1 MTRLSMKVNLPPLW
15 QARLLNPPTAIPL
28 LLPWG
33 RTSDES
39 ALAIPADT
47 LFRYRRVDF
56 STTVRL
62 VGTQGKEGV
71 WIVVVAF
78 RVIGSRS
85 FSSAGLA
92 YLNPRQEEGR
102 QLLRA
107 FTLQEQLPLVFFSP
121 PLTVAVRQET
131 VWSVY
136 HRQEARVLLSQVDYA
151 LGGSMLHGERD
162 PDFERTRD
170 EFQQQYTAA
179 LLLSGREGRETP
191 LSSPLR
197 GVVLD

>member
-15 QARLLNPPTAIPL
+15 QARLLTPLTSIPL

-33 RTSDES
+33 QTSDES
-39 ALAIPADT
+39 ALAIPVDT
-47 LFRYRRVDF
+47 LFRYRRVDL

-71 WIVVVAF
+71 WIVAVVF
-78 RVIGSRS
+78 RIVGSS
-85 FSSAGLA
+85 FLSREGLA

-102 QLLRA
+102 QLLQA
-107 FTLQEQLPLVFFSP
+107 LTLQERLPLVFFHP
-121 PLTVAVRQET
+121 PLTIAVCQEA
-131 VWSVY
+131 VWSVS

-151 LGGSMLHGERD
+151 LGGRLLHGESD
-162 PDFERTRD
+162 PDFERTQY
-170 EFQQQYTAA
+170 EFQREYTATR
-179 LLLSGREGRETP
+179 LLSGRERSETP
-191 LSSPLR
+191 LSSPLH

>member
-15 QARLLNPPTAIPL
+15 QARLLTPPTATPQ

-33 RTSDES
+33 STSDES
-39 ALAIPADT
+39 ALAIPVDT
-47 LFRYRRVDF
+47 LFRYHRRAL

-62 VGTQGKEGV
+62 VGTQGKEGI

-78 RVIGSRS
+78 RVIGSRA
-85 FSSAGLA
+85 FSSEGLA
-92 YLNPRQEEGR
+92 YLNPRQEQGR

-107 FTLQEQLPLVFFSP
+107 FTRQERLPLIFFSP
-121 PLTVAVRQET
+121 PLTVAVRQEIA
-131 VWSVY
+131 WSVS

-151 LGGSMLHGERD
+151 FSGSMLRGERD
-162 PDFERTRD
+162 ADFERTRD

-179 LLLSGREGRETP
+179 LLLNEQEGRETP

>member
-1 MTRLSMKVNLPPLW
+1 
-15 QARLLNPPTAIPL
+15 
-28 LLPWG
+28 
-33 RTSDES
+33 
-39 ALAIPADT
+39 
-47 LFRYRRVDF
+47 
-56 STTVRL
+56 

-71 WIVVVAF
+71 WIIAVVF
-78 RVIGSRS
+78 RIIGSRF
-85 FSSAGLA
+85 FSSEGLA

-107 FTLQEQLPLVFFSP
+107 FTLQERLPLIFFSP
-121 PLTVAVRQET
+121 PSTVAVRQET
-131 VWSVY
+131 DWSVS
-136 HRQEARVLLSQVDYA
+136 HRQEARVLLSQVDHA
-151 LGGSMLHGERD
+151 LGGSMLRGACD

-179 LLLSGREGRETP
+179 LLLSGQEKHAAP

>member
-1 MTRLSMKVNLPPLW
+1 MKVNLPPQW
-15 QARLLNPPTAIPL
+15 QARLLTPPTALPL

-33 RTSDES
+33 HTSDES
-39 ALAIPADT
+39 TLAIPVDT
-47 LFRYRRVDF
+47 LFRYRCVDL

-71 WIVVVAF
+71 WIIAVVF
-78 RVIGSRS
+78 RVIGSGLPPS
-85 FSSAGLA
+85 EGLA

-107 FTLQEQLPLVFFSP
+107 FTLQERLPLVFFNP

-131 VWSVY
+131 AWSVA
-136 HRQEARVLLSQVDYA
+136 HRQEARVLLSQIDYA
-151 LGGSMLHGERD
+151 LRGNMLRGERD
-162 PDFERTRD
+162 SDFERTRD
-170 EFQQQYTAA
+170 EFHQQYTAA
-179 LLLSGREGRETP
+179 LLLSGREGHTTHF
-191 LSSPLR
+191 SSPLR

>member
-1 MTRLSMKVNLPPLW
+1 MKVNLPPLW
-15 QARLLNPPTAIPL
+15 QARLLTLPRSIPL

-33 RTSDES
+33 HTSDEV
-39 ALAIPADT
+39 LAIPVDT
-47 LFRYRRVDF
+47 LFRYRRVDL

-71 WIVVVAF
+71 WIVAVAF

-85 FSSAGLA
+85 FSSEGLA

-107 FTLQEQLPLVFFSP
+107 FTLQERLPLIFLP

-131 VWSVY
+131 AWSVS
-136 HRQEARVLLSQVDYA
+136 HRQEARLLLAQVDYTV
-151 LGGSMLHGERD
+151 GGRMLHGERD
-162 PDFERTRD
+162 SDFERTRD
-170 EFQQQYTAA
+170 EFQQEYTAA
-179 LLLSGREGRETP
+179 LLLSGQQGCETL